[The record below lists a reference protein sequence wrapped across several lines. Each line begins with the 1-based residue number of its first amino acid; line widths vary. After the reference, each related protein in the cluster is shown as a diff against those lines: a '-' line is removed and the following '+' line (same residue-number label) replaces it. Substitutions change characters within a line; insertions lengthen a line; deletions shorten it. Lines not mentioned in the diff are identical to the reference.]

1 MELNLNSKEL
11 SFLKR
16 EFGISEDG
24 LMSITKDEW
33 KKIKEKCID
42 IDTEES
48 IKQEESGNEYSERG
62 IIADRIIDKRFSE
75 LYSE

>member
-1 MELNLNSKEL
+1 MKLNLNSKEL

>member
-1 MELNLNSKEL
+1 MKLNLTSKEL

>member
-1 MELNLNSKEL
+1 MKLNLNSKEL
-11 SFLKR
+11 SFLER
-16 EFGISEDG
+16 EFGISKDG

-42 IDTEES
+42 IDTEEA
-48 IKQEESGNEYSERG
+48 IKQEETGNEYSERG